1 MSVVICI
8 EGDGCYLTEGKSY
21 RIQRVGQGWVTV
33 VNDIGRVAEYPLSYF
48 KEDEQ

>member
-8 EGDGCYLTEGKSY
+8 ESDGCHLTEGKSY
-21 RIQRVGQGWVTV
+21 RIQWVGQGWVTV

-48 KEDEQ
+48 MEESK